1 LEKILDIINSIAYEK
16 GLSIESV
23 RDGVKEALI
32 STAKKVINEDFDFDV
47 EIDEKNKRVKLFKK
61 ITVVGD
67 DDERAEDYQR
77 YIPLDEAKD
86 VIEDIEVGDFLEYE
100 EDLENY
106 GRTAINSLYRELEHK
121 IQRLVEEELYK
132 KYADKKGKIVTGN
145 VVRVDSNENTYIE
158 IDEVRAILPKKSRIK
173 GEVFKVGDVV
183 KSILSFLRI
192 DKNGIQIELSR
203 TTPKFLTEL
212 LRLEVPEIK
221 DGIIKVEKCAR
232 IPGVRAKVAVSTT
245 NPKLDPVGSV
255 VGVKGMR
262 ISAVSEILNGEN
274 IDCLEYIETPEIL
287 VSRALSPAII
297 KSVKIDDKK
306 AIVSIPSDQK
316 SKAIGKSGVNI
327 RLVSMITN
335 FEIELLEQDSGIPTP
350 TDATSTAD
358 ATRTQDL
365 SSLANL
371 FKSE

>member
-77 YIPLDEAKD
+77 FIPLDEAKD

-132 KYADKKGKIVTGN
+132 KYADKKGKIVTGS

-306 AIVSIPSDQK
+306 AIVAIPSDQK